1 MAACEVCGN
10 EYDKAFQIIIGDKT
24 HVFDCFEC
32 AIEALAPVCT
42 HCGCHVIGH
51 GLESDGK
58 VYCCA
63 NCARLAGVRGLHDH
77 ATRHPCRPERQR
89 REFKRDPVFDEEWI

>member
-42 HCGCHVIGH
+42 HCDCHVIGH